1 MATPTIAFA
10 KSDDTWAKHDLS
22 QMPIRVNGESTG
34 YKAIVRTGAVPGL
47 VAITHQTYKLYP
59 HEEALA
65 VADDLAKV
73 VGAKRLD
80 KLPRVGHQFL
90 IHGQANRDSVRVN
103 AHTSFSTH
111 GNRMNAFY
119 LLDDE
124 FSIEKKD
131 TVRLGFSVHNAIDGS
146 RTFGADGFTYRTI
159 CTNGVIVRDKS
170 IAWLRFVHSKNMDI
184 SRKNMGESLGLLVE
198 RTRQL
203 VRIYKEWSDLEL
215 EKKTAEQLVSRIPD
229 KYLPDFIETEK
240 KKFSRIL
247 GSHSLWDTYNA
258 ITQPLWHGK
267 GEMVYKEN
275 IYERLHRV
283 LVPLARTGGGSYQAG
298 SGFTLAN
305 VRGD

>member
-1 MATPTIAFA
+1 MPAQTIGFD
-10 KSDDTWAKHDLS
+10 KPDDTWAKYDLS
-22 QMPIRVNGESTG
+22 QMPIKVDGNHTG
-34 YKAIVRTGAVPGL
+34 YKAIVRTGATPGL

-65 VADDLAKV
+65 VAEDLARV

-80 KLPRVGHQFL
+80 KLPRDGHQFM
-90 IHGQANRDSVRVN
+90 IHGQAGREEDTIRMN

-119 LLDDE
+119 VLDDE

-159 CTNGVIVRDKS
+159 CTNGAIVRDKS
-170 IAWLRFVHSKNMDI
+170 IAWLRFIHSKNMDI
-184 SRKNMGESLGLLVE
+184 SRKNMSTSLGLLVE

-203 VRIYKEWSDLEL
+203 VRIYQEWSNLEL
-215 EKKTAEQLVSRIPD
+215 EKMTAEQLVNRIPNR
-229 KYLPDFIETEK
+229 YLPDFIEKEK
-240 KKFSRIL
+240 RKFSRIT
-247 GSHSLWDTYNA
+247 GRHSIWDTYNA
-258 ITQPLWHGK
+258 ITQPLWHGNS
-267 GEMVYKEN
+267 EMVYKEN

-283 LVPLARTGGGSYQAG
+283 LVPLA
-298 SGFTLAN
+298 N
-305 VRGD
+305 VRNE